1 MENIVSYPV
10 KTMSHYSSTKRPF
23 RFIGATIALSSAAL
37 IGAAASPASAAV
49 PPPTIDYQF
58 DNNLTDSASG
68 STATESATCTA
79 GQVDDPCI
87 VSTNYGSDNGDN
99 YWQWTTSSE
108 DGGGLRI
115 VTNAPVTDT
124 YTVILKFS
132 FSDIGPDAGYRKII
146 DYKDRGTDNGFYTY
160 EDYIY
165 FYNLG
170 DGSDAFGRYFSAN
183 EVIDLII
190 VRDGTTDRF
199 MVYLRSAGG
208 GLGDPVIDIDDSAD
222 NESVFSDS
230 GAGSVIGLFFDDES
244 TDGEGGP
251 GGKAYQ
257 FTAWSGVALTV
268 DQLNEALG
276 IQTAAPDYDDYRLPP
291 HDVVSESLPN
301 TGSDMTAPLVV
312 LAAVLTSVGLVMTTQ
327 SRRTVRI

>member
-1 MENIVSYPV
+1 MNTIKSMY
-10 KTMSHYSSTKRPF
+10 HYSFDKRRF
-23 RFIGATIALSSAAL
+23 RFIGASIALVSAGL
-37 IGAAASPASAAV
+37 IGATASSVSAAV
-49 PPPTIDYQF
+49 PPPTIDYRF
-58 DNNLTDSASG
+58 DSNLTDSAGG
-68 STATESATCTA
+68 STATESVTCTA
-79 GQVDDPCI
+79 GQIDDPCI
-87 VSTNYGSDNGDN
+87 VSTTYGSDNGDS
-99 YWQWTTSSE
+99 YWQWTTTSE

-165 FYNLG
+165 FYELG
-170 DGSDAFGRYFSAN
+170 DGSDAAGRFFSAN

-190 VRDGTTDRF
+190 VRDGTTDNF
-199 MVYLRSAGG
+199 KVYLRSAGG

-230 GAGSVIGLFFDDES
+230 GLGSVIGLFFDDES

-257 FTAWSGVALTV
+257 FTAWSGIALTV

-276 IQTAAPDYDDYRLPP
+276 ISAEGPDYDDYRLPP
-291 HDVVSESLPN
+291 HDAVTESLPN
-301 TGSDMTAPLVV
+301 TGSESTGVLVG
-312 LAAVLTSVGLVMTTQ
+312 LAALLTSAGVVISTR
-327 SRRTVRI
+327 SRRTVRS